1 MGGGMLRIEVMDLT
15 TYLIIS
21 LTKRIPTEYTSE

>member
-15 TYLIIS
+15 THLIIS
-21 LTKRIPTEYTSE
+21 LTKSIPTEYTNE